1 VKGGGSGL
9 VARPI
14 FKIVM
19 EASLA
24 APVGSIPTRS
34 RHLIRLV
41 REARVA
47 VRLALTP
54 LMLPVLL
61 APRLAAQD
69 STAVRPDSLAADT
82 LAVPDTTVRKG
93 PSPTG
98 ALLKSLIIPGLGQIT
113 LGRKLTAVVFLAFE
127 GATLGM
133 VIKTQRDINRAEAAG
148 DLATVADKKRA
159 REDWLVYMGINHVAS
174 ALEAYVSAH
183 LWDFPGELQIRAVP
197 GGVGAAASIPMRIR

>member
-1 VKGGGSGL
+1 

-19 EASLA
+19 ETPPA

-34 RHLIRLV
+34 RHAPLV
-41 REARVA
+41 
-47 VRLALTP
+47 LAL
-54 LMLPVLL
+54 LL
-61 APRLAAQD
+61 LSVGGVPAAAAQD
-69 STAVRPDSLAADT
+69 SSAVRRDSAAALDT
-82 LAVPDTTVRKG
+82 AATAAGADSAARRG

-98 ALLKSLIIPGLGQIT
+98 ALLKSLILPGLGQIT
-113 LGRKLTAVVFLAFE
+113 MGRKLTAAVFLAFE

-148 DLATVADKKRA
+148 DLATVEDKKRT

-183 LWDFPGELQIRAVP
+183 LWDFPGELELRAAP
-197 GGVGAAASIPMRIR
+197 GGFSASASIPLRIR